1 MEIFWLLKTSVW
13 CCISYCQKKE
23 LSTKKKK
30 KNTRSTRR
38 LKLTAYIST
47 NFKGRQEEVPLLGKY
62 LDLAR
67 CEPLHLKNHTVK
79 EMFIKYWKLFYL
91 KQIYIS
97 KEIILIKEIPTS
109 NIFFRFVDFVKT
121 EMNSNFLEKK

>member
-13 CCISYCQKKE
+13 CRIIYCQKKE
-23 LSTKKKK
+23 LSTKKKI
-30 KNTRSTRR
+30 TQSTRR

-67 CEPLHLKNHTVK
+67 CEPLHLKNNIVK
-79 EMFIKYWKLFYL
+79 GMFIKYWKLFYL
-91 KQIYIS
+91 EQIYIS
-97 KEIILIKEIPTS
+97 KEIILFKEIPTS
-109 NIFFRFVDFVKT
+109 NIFFGFVDFVKT
-121 EMNSNFLEKK
+121 EMNSNFLGKK